1 MDFLII
7 ILSLQDWS
15 VFFGRFHPLFVHLP
29 IGFLMLIAVFEI
41 LSKAKKLV
49 VSDNLLKIALLLTAI
64 SATFACAA
72 GYLLSLEGGYNQEI
86 LDEHQWQ
93 GLGLAAVTWL
103 AWVLK
108 SEWLQTKFRF
118 TKIIYSSVLT
128 VATLLMFVAGHHG
141 GNLTHGETYLTE
153 NTPPPLR
160 TWFGM
165 PEKAEAKPSDEKAK
179 IANVNEAMAYQ
190 EVIHPIFKQ
199 KCEQC
204 HNKGKMKG
212 DLRMDEVSLFQ
223 KGGKNGVIFKANNV
237 DESEFIKRILL
248 PENDEHHMPPKGKN
262 QITENE
268 LSLMKWWV
276 EQGASFD
283 KKISQLTVN
292 QSVKPILASLGGGM
306 GIVAIAK
313 IKQDVFNIEEGILT
327 KSVSK
332 INESITEKIKSS
344 GGLILPLSQNSNYVE
359 ITFLNNLKFS
369 DTDANLLSIA
379 PEQTIWLKLNDTE
392 ITDKS
397 LTEVAKLK
405 NLTRLHLENTK
416 ITDAGFTQ
424 IGSLPNLEYLNLIG
438 TNVSDNALKNI
449 ASLKNLKKL
458 YIWKTKIT
466 QAGVDNLKK
475 ILPNLNIEM
484 GLNQQQITAFIQAK
498 PDTVS
503 DDVYKKK

>member
-1 MDFLII
+1 M
-7 ILSLQDWS
+7 
-15 VFFGRFHPLFVHLP
+15 
-29 IGFLMLIAVFEI
+29 
-41 LSKAKKLV
+41 
-49 VSDNLLKIALLLTAI
+49 
-64 SATFACAA
+64 
-72 GYLLSLEGGYNQEI
+72 
-86 LDEHQWQ
+86 
-93 GLGLAAVTWL
+93 
-103 AWVLK
+103 
-108 SEWLQTKFRF
+108 
-118 TKIIYSSVLT
+118 
-128 VATLLMFVAGHHG
+128 
-141 GNLTHGETYLTE
+141 
-153 NTPPPLR
+153 
-160 TWFGM
+160 
-165 PEKAEAKPSDEKAK
+165 
-179 IANVNEAMAYQ
+179 
-190 EVIHPIFKQ
+190 
-199 KCEQC
+199 
-204 HNKGKMKG
+204 
-212 DLRMDEVSLFQ
+212 
-223 KGGKNGVIFKANNV
+223 